1 MMMVFV
7 ALLVMVFVLFGD
19 VNVGGVGIDVVS
31 VCVGGDAGVGH
42 VGCGLGFCLPRLTEG
57 RG

>member
-1 MMMVFV
+1 MIMMVAV
-7 ALLVMVFVLFGD
+7 LVMVFVLFGD
-19 VNVGGVGIDVVS
+19 VYVGGVGIDVVS

-42 VGCGLGFCLPRLTEG
+42 VGCGLEFCLPRLTEG